1 VMVQKRMRRLGIASV
16 CYGPHALRHS
26 CATHLLAEGVSLKEI
41 ADHLGHVSL
50 AATQIY
56 AKVDMPALREVGNLP
71 IKRLVRYAEESER
84 SATPFLPRG
93 SMESLRTVAT
103 LSLGGLA

>member
-1 VMVQKRMRRLGIASV
+1 
-16 CYGPHALRHS
+16 
-26 CATHLLAEGVSLKEI
+26 LLAEGISLKEI

-71 IKRLVRYAEESER
+71 VKHLVRYAEESER
-84 SATPFLPRG
+84 GATPILPRG
-93 SMESLRTVAT
+93 SKEALRTVAA
-103 LSLGGLA
+103 LDLGGLA